1 MIEIA
6 RIHHSARKWLARS
19 AGVFEVMND
28 SLERTGQDKEE
39 RAVKDGDTAC
49 AETVGEHCHPWP
61 GELLLRPG
69 KCCGLRGR
77 PLSSASK
84 HPDFCACLSELPK
97 VHWPNP
103 LEPRAQGD
111 QAEAGPGGQP
121 SGAKSRGREECSGT
135 I

>member
-6 RIHHSARKWLARS
+6 RIHHSPRKWLARS
-19 AGVFEVMND
+19 AGVFEEVND

-97 VHWPNP
+97 VP
-103 LEPRAQGD
+103 LAKPTGTQSTG
-111 QAEAGPGGQP
+111 GPG
-121 SGAKSRGREECSGT
+121 
-135 I
+135 